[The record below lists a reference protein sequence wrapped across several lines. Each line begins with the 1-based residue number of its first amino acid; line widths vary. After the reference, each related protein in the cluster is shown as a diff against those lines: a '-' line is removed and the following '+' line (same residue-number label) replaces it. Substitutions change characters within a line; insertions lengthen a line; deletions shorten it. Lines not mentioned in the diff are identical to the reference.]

1 MHRALP
7 WQDGTMDSCA
17 LWLSI
22 LSASLIFVRA
32 VSLRLRGNGQAS
44 LNLAQLQGNEKALL
58 ECKDRFLRLAE
69 KMRDMVW
76 IVSVGRRET
85 VFINPAFEEITGRP
99 CQSLYENPDCRDL
112 IHPDD
117 RVYAVAH
124 LARQVLD
131 KDDGAVDFRIVRAD
145 ESTRWVRCRAF
156 LFSKVFGAVT
166 QFGWIVEDITERR
179 QAKETLRR
187 ISGRL
192 QQVQDDERRRIAR
205 ELHDSTAQTLTA
217 LILALTALEKSK
229 SRWSGKTRRAL
240 KESLALANQCSREVR
255 TLSYLLHPPLLEELG
270 LISALRHY
278 VAGLTQRGD
287 FRVDLDVAPNF
298 DRLTPEIELGLFRV
312 VQESLINIRRHSGST
327 AARIRILQN
336 AGFVVLEVSDEG
348 RGLPQELVG
357 PGKRMISALGVGMAG
372 MQERVEQ
379 LGGWVEIESS
389 SRGTTV
395 RAFLP
400 YRPLHS

>member
-1 MHRALP
+1 
-7 WQDGTMDSCA
+7 MDSCA

-22 LSASLIFVRA
+22 FSASLIFVRA
-32 VSLRLRGNGQAS
+32 VSLRCRGSEQAA
-44 LNLAQLQGNEKALL
+44 LNLAPLQGHEKDLV

-76 IVSVGRRET
+76 IVSVGRRKT
-85 VFINPAFEEITGRP
+85 LFINSAFEEITGRP
-99 CQSLYENPDCRDL
+99 CQSLYEKPDCRDY

-117 RVYAVAH
+117 RAQAVSNLVA
-124 LARQVLD
+124 QVLE
-131 KDDGAVDFRIVRAD
+131 KDDGAVEFRIVRAD
-145 ESTRWVRCRAF
+145 DATRWVRCRAF
-156 LFSKVFGAVT
+156 LFSKVFGAVN
-166 QFGWIVEDITERR
+166 QIGWIVEDITERR

-217 LILALTALEKSK
+217 LIFALTALQNSK
-229 SRWSGKTRRAL
+229 TEWSGDSRRAL
-240 KESLALANQCSREVR
+240 NESLALANQCSREVR

-270 LISALRHY
+270 LISALGHY
-278 VAGLTQRGD
+278 VAGLTRRGD
-287 FRVDLDVAPNF
+287 FRVYLDVAPNF
-298 DRLTPEIELGLFRV
+298 DRLAPELELGLSRV

-327 AARIRILQN
+327 TARIRILQN

-357 PGKRMISALGVGMAG
+357 PGKRMLAGLGVGMAG